1 MVLRLISLHVN
12 GVNLSCVAIH
22 IFHVCLY
29 ALQGDEMEH
38 VKTMAACQALN
49 TPVVSPH
56 DRANKSKNG
65 TTFEP

>member
-1 MVLRLISLHVN
+1 MVLRLISLLVN
-12 GVNLSCVAIH
+12 GVDLSRVAKYVI
-22 IFHVCLY
+22 HVCLY

-56 DRANKSKNG
+56 DRVNKSNNG